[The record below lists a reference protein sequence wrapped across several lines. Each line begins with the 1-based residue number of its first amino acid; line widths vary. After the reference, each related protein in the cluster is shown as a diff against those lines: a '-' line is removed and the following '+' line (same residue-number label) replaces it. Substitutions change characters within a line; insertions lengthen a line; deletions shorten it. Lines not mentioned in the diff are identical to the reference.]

1 MDRQIER
8 KKNQYKSKLMWAG
21 GIMLVCTGIWFFT
34 QSFQHQS
41 IRISENKIQ
50 TAIVTKGNFEEYI
63 TVTGIVEP
71 EKTMTVVALSGGI
84 VQEVFIED
92 GGMVKEGDL
101 LFRLSNQELELD
113 FMNRET
119 ALLDQLNN
127 LRNTEINLENTSY
140 GYQQQLADLEKEL
153 YQARFTFEANGQL
166 MQDSLISKQ
175 EFEISRSNYQSLEK
189 RVNLLRNTNER
200 HQSFQKIQ
208 SDQLHFSSSLIRKSL
223 ESLRKSLEMLDVRA
237 PASGLL
243 TGFDIELGAS
253 IQKGQK
259 VAEVDLQKGYLVKAA
274 IDEIYI
280 SRVNKGL
287 KGIISFSGNEYLLEL
302 QKVYP
307 QVNNGQFQADFVFSD
322 TTPTGIKYG
331 QSLQTKLS
339 LGEPARAL
347 LLKRGGFYQ
356 KTGGNWVFVLEGNK
370 ALKRSTSIGR
380 QNPDFYEIT
389 HGLQEGD
396 EVIIS
401 SYSIFGDAEEVVV
414 E

>member
-1 MDRQIER
+1 
-8 KKNQYKSKLMWAG
+8 
-21 GIMLVCTGIWFFT
+21 
-34 QSFQHQS
+34 
-41 IRISENKIQ
+41 
-50 TAIVTKGNFEEYI
+50 
-63 TVTGIVEP
+63 
-71 EKTMTVVALSGGI
+71 
-84 VQEVFIED
+84 
-92 GGMVKEGDL
+92 
-101 LFRLSNQELELD
+101 
-113 FMNRET
+113 
-119 ALLDQLNN
+119 
-127 LRNTEINLENTSY
+127 
-140 GYQQQLADLEKEL
+140 
-153 YQARFTFEANGQL
+153 
-166 MQDSLISKQ
+166 
-175 EFEISRSNYQSLEK
+175 
-189 RVNLLRNTNER
+189 
-200 HQSFQKIQ
+200 
-208 SDQLHFSSSLIRKSL
+208 
-223 ESLRKSLEMLDVRA
+223 MLDVRA

-280 SRVNKGL
+280 SRVSKGL